1 MMPMMMMKTMVMM
14 MLMMMMNKM
23 VLTSMYEDVFVNV
36 IFSVMMIGEVG
47 PSRVCL
53 IMHQTMQEARARDFW
68 APGYTGLH

>member
-1 MMPMMMMKTMVMM
+1 MMMPMMMMKTMVMM

-47 PSRVCL
+47 PSMGL
-53 IMHQTMQEARARDFW
+53 PNHAPDDAAGARAH
-68 APGYTGLH
+68 THTQT